1 MAKEKIVKDNNER
14 WLLTYADLMNLLLI
28 LFIILYS
35 MSQVNTEKFQQL
47 SQSLSSAFGNGERP
61 SVVQGGSS
69 GNSLIDFPATMPS
82 PVIPSKIEDQQMEA
96 LKEEI
101 NNLIDSEGLK
111 GNVAVIMEDRGMVVR
126 FNEKILFKSGSA
138 VIEAKDQE
146 TVIKLGKDLLSKISG
161 NLIRVEGHT
170 DNVPM
175 KSALYASNWELSAA
189 RAINV
194 LKLLVEKGGINPKM
208 ISPVPYGEF
217 TPLVPNT
224 TDANRAK
231 NRRVD
236 IVILRASS
244 SKGEANMDNGSSTAK

>member
-1 MAKEKIVKDNNER
+1 MAKEKIIKDNNER

-96 LKEEI
+96 LGKEI
-101 NNLIDSEGLK
+101 NGLVESEGLK
-111 GNVAVIMEDRGMVVR
+111 GNVSVTMQERGIVVTI
-126 FNEKILFKSGSA
+126 NEKILFKSGSA
-138 VIEAKDQE
+138 IIEPKDQD
-146 TVIKLGKDLLSKISG
+146 TVVKIGKDILCKIP
-161 NLIRVEGHT
+161 NKHIRVEGHT
-170 DNVPM
+170 DNIPM
-175 KSALYASNWELSAA
+175 KSAIYASNWELSAA

-194 LKLLVEKGGINPKM
+194 LKILVDKGGINPKM
-208 ISPVPYGEF
+208 IRPVPNGEYS
-217 TPLVPNT
+217 PLVPNT

-236 IVILRASS
+236 IVILRDSS
-244 SKGEANMDNGSSTAK
+244 SKGEADTDKEGSITK